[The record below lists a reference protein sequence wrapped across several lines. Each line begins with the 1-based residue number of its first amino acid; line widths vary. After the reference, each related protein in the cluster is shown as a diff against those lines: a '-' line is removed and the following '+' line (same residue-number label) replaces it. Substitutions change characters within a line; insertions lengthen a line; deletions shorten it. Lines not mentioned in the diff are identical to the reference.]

1 MVNSGNGH
9 GNGHQDK
16 EPDTETTYTPLEDG
30 YYLANL
36 KDKQYYY
43 CGEKEADVRI
53 KLQSLGISTH
63 DPLR

>member
-30 YYLANL
+30 VWV
-36 KDKQYYY
+36 
-43 CGEKEADVRI
+43 KETEHEV
-53 KLQSLGISTH
+53 SLTDGYAILS
-63 DPLR
+63 